1 MILFKNFFTVG
12 YLTFTSRVFGFVRD
26 ILIASILGASFIA
39 DAFFVAFKLPN
50 LFRRL
55 FAEGAFN
62 AAFIPVL
69 SGEIKRAGKK
79 AAIKF
84 SSGVASV
91 LFWFLLI
98 LVVVFEIFM
107 PIFMHF
113 LAPGFSENPEKFDL
127 AVEFTRITF
136 PYLLFIS
143 LVSLQSGLLNIFN
156 HFAAAAATPI
166 LLNLSLIFFITVL
179 LDHFPNAGY
188 ALAWGVSVAGI
199 IQFFWMYSALNV
211 QKLSITLLSPKFT
224 AAISKLLK
232 LFMPA
237 ALGAGVYQV
246 NLLVDLILASTLSTG
261 SISYLY
267 FADRI
272 SQLPIGVVGVA
283 LGTALLPILS
293 KHLKR
298 NENSQAFRSQN
309 QAIEISLLFSF
320 PASIALIILA
330 EFIVTVLF
338 QRGVFT
344 AFETQQTANALIA
357 FSLGLPAY
365 ILIKVLAPGFFAR
378 EDTKTPVQIAIVC
391 MILNLILN
399 LILMIPLAHVGLA
412 LATAISSWVNAIA
425 LFYLLKIRG
434 YLKID
439 KLVKSRIIKIFSST
453 LILGMFLIASVYYL
467 ENFLVFALSLQI
479 LLMSLII
486 FCSLFIYFLTI
497 HLLGAAKINI
507 IWKSRGKKLA

>member
-1 MILFKNFFTVG
+1 M
-12 YLTFTSRVFGFVRD
+12 
-26 ILIASILGASFIA
+26 
-39 DAFFVAFKLPN
+39 
-50 LFRRL
+50 
-55 FAEGAFN
+55 
-62 AAFIPVL
+62 
-69 SGEIKRAGKK
+69 
-79 AAIKF
+79 
-84 SSGVASV
+84 
-91 LFWFLLI
+91 
-98 LVVVFEIFM
+98 
-107 PIFMHF
+107 
-113 LAPGFSENPEKFDL
+113 
-127 AVEFTRITF
+127 
-136 PYLLFIS
+136 
-143 LVSLQSGLLNIFN
+143 
-156 HFAAAAATPI
+156 
-166 LLNLSLIFFITVL
+166 
-179 LDHFPNAGY
+179 
-188 ALAWGVSVAGI
+188 
-199 IQFFWMYSALNV
+199 
-211 QKLSITLLSPKFT
+211 
-224 AAISKLLK
+224 
-232 LFMPA
+232 
-237 ALGAGVYQV
+237 
-246 NLLVDLILASTLSTG
+246 
-261 SISYLY
+261 
-267 FADRI
+267 
-272 SQLPIGVVGVA
+272 
-283 LGTALLPILS
+283 
-293 KHLKR
+293 
-298 NENSQAFRSQN
+298 
-309 QAIEISLLFSF
+309 
-320 PASIALIILA
+320 
-330 EFIVTVLF
+330 F